1 MAFAVMLLAV
11 VPAVSPSRAAD
22 RPEKKALVQGI
33 ENRALREEL
42 ERAIGESQE
51 PAQSRIEARRR
62 ARDAQDSAEL
72 LLRSE
77 GFYDYAIETDITEGD
92 HPQGIV
98 RITLGPRTHFG
109 PINIQWQKSPP
120 DEDTIKA
127 AFEAIDI
134 RTGASARAEDVVEA
148 QARIVSTLQAR
159 GYADARAEAPDV
171 VVDHADTSMS
181 PTFMVEAD
189 QLVHVG
195 GLSFSNPKQRTD
207 PAFIRKLAPWK
218 PGEVYH
224 PSAIA
229 ELEHRLLDTGVYDSV
244 TVALAPRTDPVPDA
258 TQAAAGA
265 AQPAAGTAQ
274 PVAGGTP
281 PSDDALRPVLVNLS
295 ERSKHALDFTAGY
308 STSEGTDFDVRWSD
322 FNRFRRADTL
332 TYEARL
338 ATIDSRAGV
347 EWSAPHFLAPG
358 ETLKL
363 TGDWFRTV
371 APAYTEQ
378 GAVVSS
384 DLTRRFRTTSFFT
397 EGASVTSSEVID
409 KETGKIRIVT
419 LRLVGALALDHSDNP
434 LDPRQGWKLEAHVT
448 PTDIQGDEQQVY
460 LKSQLQ
466 VTGYVPLDKLKDWVV
481 AGRLHVGSILG
492 GTIPGVPAPD
502 RFFAGGGGSVRGY
515 SYQDIGPHYADNTPI
530 GGLSL
535 TETSVELRRR
545 FGTSPWGAVL
555 FFDAGSVAET
565 INPDFHHVDT
575 AVGIGFRYHLNFAP
589 IRADLAF
596 PLQKASNSGQQP
608 FQIYLSIGQSF

>member
-11 VPAVSPSRAAD
+11 VPAATPSRAAD
-22 RPEKKALVQGI
+22 HPEKKALVQGI
-33 ENRALREEL
+33 ENRTLREEL
-42 ERAIGESQE
+42 ERAIGESLN

-109 PINIQWQKSPP
+109 PINIQWQKAPP

-127 AFEAIDI
+127 AFDAIDI
-134 RTGASARAEDVVEA
+134 RTGSSARAEDVVEA
-148 QARIVSTLQAR
+148 QARIVSILQAR

-181 PTFMVEAD
+181 PTFNVEAD

-195 GLSFSNPKQRTD
+195 GLTFSNPKQRTD

-244 TVALAPRTDPVPDA
+244 TVALAPRTDTTPGVPVPSA
-258 TQAAAGA
+258 
-265 AQPAAGTAQ
+265 
-274 PVAGGTP
+274 
-281 PSDDALRPVLVNLS
+281 DALRPVVVNLS

-363 TGDWFRTV
+363 AGDWFRTV

-378 GAVVSS
+378 GAVVSA
-384 DLTRRFRTTSFFT
+384 DLTRRFRTTSYVT
-397 EGASVTSSEVID
+397 EGASVTSSQVID

-419 LRLVGALALDHSDNP
+419 VRLVGAFALDHSDNP

-466 VTGYVPLDKLKDWVV
+466 VTGYVPLDRQRDWVV
-481 AGRLHVGSILG
+481 AGRLHVGSIIG

-535 TETSVELRRR
+535 TETSLELRRR

-565 INPDFHHVDT
+565 VNPDFRHVDT

>member
-1 MAFAVMLLAV
+1 MLLVV
-11 VPAVSPSRAAD
+11 VPVAKPGLAAD

-33 ENRALREEL
+33 DNRTLREEI
-42 ERAIGESQE
+42 ERAIGESLE

-72 LLRSE
+72 MLRSE
-77 GFYDYAIETDITEGD
+77 GFYDYAVETDITEGD
-92 HPQGIV
+92 RPQGIV

-109 PINIQWQKSPP
+109 PINIKWLKAPP
-120 DEDTIKA
+120 DEDSIKA
-127 AFEAIDI
+127 AFDAIDI

-148 QARIVSTLQAR
+148 QARIVSILEVR

-181 PTFMVEAD
+181 PTFNVESA
-189 QLVHVG
+189 QLVRMG
-195 GLSFSNPKQRTD
+195 GLVFSNPKQRTD

-218 PGEVYH
+218 AGEVYH
-224 PSAIA
+224 PNAIA
-229 ELEHRLLDTGVYDSV
+229 DLEHRLLDTGVYDSV
-244 TVALAPRTDPVPDA
+244 TVSLAPRTEAVP
-258 TQAAAGA
+258 GA
-265 AQPAAGTAQ
+265 PLLPTGE
-274 PVAGGTP
+274 
-281 PSDDALRPVLVNLS
+281 ALRPVMVNLS

-332 TYEARL
+332 VYGARL

-347 EWSAPHFLAPG
+347 QWSTPHFLVPG

-363 TGDWFRTV
+363 AGDWFRTV

-378 GAVVSS
+378 GAVISA
-384 DLTRRFRTTSFFT
+384 DLTRRFRTTSYVT
-397 EGASVTSSEVID
+397 EGASVTSSQVID
-409 KETGKIRIVT
+409 KETGKIRIITV
-419 LRLVGALALDHSDNP
+419 RLVGALALDHSDNP

-466 VTGYVPLDKLKDWVV
+466 VTGYLPLDRQREWVV
-481 AGRLHVGSILG
+481 AGRLHVGSIIG

-565 INPDFHHVDT
+565 VNPDFHHVDT
-575 AVGIGFRYHLNFAP
+575 AVGVGFRYHLNFAP

-608 FQIYLSIGQSF
+608 FQVYLSIGQSF

>member
-11 VPAVSPSRAAD
+11 VPAATPARAAD
-22 RPEKKALVQGI
+22 HPEKKALVQGI
-33 ENRALREEL
+33 ENRTLRDEL
-42 ERAIGESQE
+42 ERAIGESLN

-109 PINIQWQKSPP
+109 PINIQWQKAPP
-120 DEDTIKA
+120 DEDSIKA
-127 AFEAIDI
+127 AFDAIDI
-134 RTGASARAEDVVEA
+134 RAGSSARAEDVVEA
-148 QARIVSTLQAR
+148 QARIVSILEAR

-181 PTFMVEAD
+181 PTFNVEAD
-189 QLVHVG
+189 RLVHVG
-195 GLSFSNPKQRTD
+195 GLTFSNPKQRTD

-224 PSAIA
+224 PDAIA

-244 TVALAPRTDPVPDA
+244 TVALAPRTDTTP
-258 TQAAAGA
+258 GA
-265 AQPAAGTAQ
+265 
-274 PVAGGTP
+274 P
-281 PSDDALRPVLVNLS
+281 PPLADALRPVVVNLS

-363 TGDWFRTV
+363 AGDWFRTV
-371 APAYTEQ
+371 APACTEQ
-378 GAVVSS
+378 GAMVSA
-384 DLTRRFRTTSFFT
+384 DLTRRFRTTSYIT
-397 EGASVTSSEVID
+397 EGASVTSSQVID

-419 LRLVGALALDHSDNP
+419 VRLVGAFALDHSDNP

-466 VTGYVPLDKLKDWVV
+466 VTGYVPLDRQREWVV
-481 AGRLHVGSILG
+481 AGRLHVGSIIG

-545 FGTSPWGAVL
+545 FGNSPWGAVL

-565 INPDFHHVDT
+565 VNPDFHHVDT
-575 AVGIGFRYHLNFAP
+575 AVGVGFRYHLNFAP

-596 PLQKASNSGQQP
+596 PLQKASNNGQQP

>member
-1 MAFAVMLLAV
+1 MLLVA
-11 VPAVSPSRAAD
+11 VPAAAPVFAAD

-42 ERAIGESQE
+42 ERAIGESRE

-77 GFYDYAIETDITEGD
+77 GFYDYLIETDITDGD
-92 HPQGIV
+92 HPQGVV

-109 PINIQWQKSPP
+109 PINIQWQKTQP

-127 AFEAIDI
+127 AFDAIDI

-148 QARIVSTLQAR
+148 QARILSILQAR
-159 GYADARAEAPDV
+159 GYADAQAETPDV

-181 PTFMVEAD
+181 PTFIVDSER
-189 QLVHVG
+189 LVHVG
-195 GLSFSNPKQRTD
+195 GLVFSNPKQRTD

-218 PGEVYH
+218 PGDVYH
-224 PSAIA
+224 PTAIA

-244 TVALAPRTDPVPDA
+244 TVALAPRTPAPA
-258 TQAAAGA
+258 PAPPSGAAAAPGA
-265 AQPAAGTAQ
+265 ATSPGTSPPAAAAATG
-274 PVAGGTP
+274 
-281 PSDDALRPVLVNLS
+281 DERPVIVTLS
-295 ERSKHALDFTAGY
+295 ERSKHTLDFTAGY

-347 EWSAPHFLAPG
+347 EWSAPDFLAPG

-363 TGDWFRTV
+363 TGDVFRTV

-378 GAVVSS
+378 GELLST
-384 DLTRRFRTTSFFT
+384 DLTRRFRTTSYVT
-397 EGASVTSSEVID
+397 EGVSVTSSEVID

-419 LRLVGALALDHSDNP
+419 MRLVGAVALDHSDNP

-448 PTDIQGDEQQVY
+448 PTDIQGDESLVY
-460 LKSQLQ
+460 LKSQIQ
-466 VTGYVPLDKLKDWVV
+466 VTGYLPIDSQREWVV
-481 AGRLHVGSILG
+481 AGRLHVGSIIG
-492 GTIPGVPAPD
+492 GTIPSVPAPD

-515 SYQDIGPHYADNTPI
+515 SYQDIGPHYADNTPV

-535 TETSVELRRR
+535 TESSIELRRR

-555 FFDAGSVAET
+555 FFDAGSIAET
-565 INPDFHHVDT
+565 VNPDFRHVDT

-596 PLQKASNSGQQP
+596 PLQKASNNSQQP

>member
-1 MAFAVMLLAV
+1 MAVAVALLAV
-11 VPAVSPSRAAD
+11 VPAATPSRAAD

-33 ENRALREEL
+33 DNRPLREEL
-42 ERAIGESQE
+42 ERAIGESLS
-51 PAQSRIEARRR
+51 PAHSRIEARRR
-62 ARDAQDSAEL
+62 ARDAQEAAEL

-109 PINIQWQKSPP
+109 PIRIQWQKASPDP
-120 DEDTIKA
+120 DTVKA
-127 AFEAIDI
+127 ASAAIDL

-148 QARIVSTLQAR
+148 QARILSTLQAR
-159 GYADARAEAPDV
+159 GYADARASAPDV

-181 PTFMVEAD
+181 PTFLVEAD
-189 QLVHVG
+189 QRVHLG
-195 GLSFSNPKQRTD
+195 GLTFSNPKQRTD
-207 PAFIRKLAPWK
+207 PAFILRLAPWTS
-218 PGEVYH
+218 GEVYH
-224 PSAIA
+224 PNTIA

-244 TVALAPRTDPVPDA
+244 TVALAPRPETAADAPPPV
-258 TQAAAGA
+258 
-265 AQPAAGTAQ
+265 
-274 PVAGGTP
+274 
-281 PSDDALRPVLVNLS
+281 SDALRPVVVNLS

-332 TYEARL
+332 VYEARL
-338 ATIDSRAGV
+338 ATIDSRAGI
-347 EWSAPHFLAPG
+347 EWSAPHFLTPG

-363 TGDWFRTV
+363 TGNWFRTV

-378 GAVVSS
+378 GAVIST
-384 DLTRRFRTTSFFT
+384 DLTRRFRTTSFVT
-397 EGASVTSSEVID
+397 EGASVTSSQVID

-419 LRLVGALALDHSDNP
+419 VRLVGALALDHSDNP

-466 VTGYVPLDKLKDWVV
+466 VTGYVPLDRRRDWVV
-481 AGRLHVGSILG
+481 AGRLHVGSIIG

-545 FGTSPWGAVL
+545 FGTGPWGAVL

-565 INPDFHHVDT
+565 VNPDFRHVDT
-575 AVGIGFRYHLNFAP
+575 ALGIGFRYHLNFAP

>member
-11 VPAVSPSRAAD
+11 VPAATPSRAAD
-22 RPEKKALVQGI
+22 HPEKKALVQGI
-33 ENRALREEL
+33 ENRTLREEL
-42 ERAIGESQE
+42 ERAIGESLN

-109 PINIQWQKSPP
+109 PINIQWQKAPP

-127 AFEAIDI
+127 AFDAIDI
-134 RTGASARAEDVVEA
+134 RTGSSARAEDVVEA
-148 QARIVSTLQAR
+148 QARIVSILQAR

-181 PTFMVEAD
+181 PTFNVEAD

-195 GLSFSNPKQRTD
+195 GLTFSNPKQRTD

-244 TVALAPRTDPVPDA
+244 TVALAPRTDTTPGVPVPSA
-258 TQAAAGA
+258 
-265 AQPAAGTAQ
+265 
-274 PVAGGTP
+274 
-281 PSDDALRPVLVNLS
+281 DALRPVVVNLS

-363 TGDWFRTV
+363 AGDWFRTV

-378 GAVVSS
+378 GAVVSA
-384 DLTRRFRTTSFFT
+384 DLTRRFRTTSYVT
-397 EGASVTSSEVID
+397 EGASVTSSQVID

-419 LRLVGALALDHSDNP
+419 VRLVGAFALDHSDNP

-466 VTGYVPLDKLKDWVV
+466 VTGYVPLDRQREWVV
-481 AGRLHVGSILG
+481 AGRLHVGSIIG

-535 TETSVELRRR
+535 TETSLELRRR

-565 INPDFHHVDT
+565 VNPDFRHVDT

>member
-11 VPAVSPSRAAD
+11 VPAASPSRAAD
-22 RPEKKALVQGI
+22 HPEKKALVQGI
-33 ENRALREEL
+33 ENRTLREEL
-42 ERAIGESQE
+42 ERAIGESLN

-109 PINIQWQKSPP
+109 PINIQWQKAPP

-127 AFEAIDI
+127 AFDAIDI
-134 RTGASARAEDVVEA
+134 RTGSSARAEDVVEA
-148 QARIVSTLQAR
+148 QARIVSILQAR

-181 PTFMVEAD
+181 PTFNVEAD

-195 GLSFSNPKQRTD
+195 GLTFSNPKQRTD

-244 TVALAPRTDPVPDA
+244 TVALAPRTDTTPGVPVPSA
-258 TQAAAGA
+258 
-265 AQPAAGTAQ
+265 
-274 PVAGGTP
+274 
-281 PSDDALRPVLVNLS
+281 DALRPVVVNLS

-322 FNRFRRADTL
+322 FNRFRRADNL

-363 TGDWFRTV
+363 AGDWFRTV

-378 GAVVSS
+378 GAVVSA
-384 DLTRRFRTTSFFT
+384 DLTRRFRTTSYVT
-397 EGASVTSSEVID
+397 EGASVTSSQVID

-419 LRLVGALALDHSDNP
+419 VRLVGAFALDHSDNP

-466 VTGYVPLDKLKDWVV
+466 VTGYVPLDRQRDWVV
-481 AGRLHVGSILG
+481 AGRLHVGSIIG

-565 INPDFHHVDT
+565 VNPDFRHVDT

>member
-11 VPAVSPSRAAD
+11 VPAASPSRAAD
-22 RPEKKALVQGI
+22 HPEKKALVQGI
-33 ENRALREEL
+33 ENRTLREEL
-42 ERAIGESQE
+42 ERAIGESLN

-109 PINIQWQKSPP
+109 PINIQWQKAPP

-127 AFEAIDI
+127 AFDAIDI
-134 RTGASARAEDVVEA
+134 RTGSSARAEDVVEA
-148 QARIVSTLQAR
+148 QARIVSILQAR

-181 PTFMVEAD
+181 PTFNVEAD

-195 GLSFSNPKQRTD
+195 GLTFSNPKQRTD

-244 TVALAPRTDPVPDA
+244 TVALAPRTDTTPGVPVPSA
-258 TQAAAGA
+258 
-265 AQPAAGTAQ
+265 
-274 PVAGGTP
+274 
-281 PSDDALRPVLVNLS
+281 DALRPVVVNLS

-322 FNRFRRADTL
+322 FNRFHRADTL

-363 TGDWFRTV
+363 AGDWFRTV

-378 GAVVSS
+378 GAVVSA
-384 DLTRRFRTTSFFT
+384 DLTRRFRTTSYVT
-397 EGASVTSSEVID
+397 EGASVTSSQVID

-419 LRLVGALALDHSDNP
+419 VRLVGAFALDHSDNP

-466 VTGYVPLDKLKDWVV
+466 VTGYVPLDRQRDWVV
-481 AGRLHVGSILG
+481 AGRLHVGSIIG

-535 TETSVELRRR
+535 TETSLELRRR

-565 INPDFHHVDT
+565 VNPDFRHVDT

>member
-11 VPAVSPSRAAD
+11 VPAASPSRAAD
-22 RPEKKALVQGI
+22 HPEKKALVQGI
-33 ENRALREEL
+33 ENRTLREEL
-42 ERAIGESQE
+42 ERAIGESLN

-109 PINIQWQKSPP
+109 PINIQWQKAPP

-127 AFEAIDI
+127 AFDAIDI
-134 RTGASARAEDVVEA
+134 RTGSSARAEDVVEA
-148 QARIVSTLQAR
+148 QARIVSILQAR

-181 PTFMVEAD
+181 PTFNVEAD

-195 GLSFSNPKQRTD
+195 GLTFSNPKQRTD

-244 TVALAPRTDPVPDA
+244 TVALAPRTDTTPGVPVPSA
-258 TQAAAGA
+258 
-265 AQPAAGTAQ
+265 
-274 PVAGGTP
+274 
-281 PSDDALRPVLVNLS
+281 DALRPVVVNLS

-363 TGDWFRTV
+363 AGDWFRTV

-378 GAVVSS
+378 GAVVSA
-384 DLTRRFRTTSFFT
+384 DLTRRFRTTSYVT
-397 EGASVTSSEVID
+397 EGASVTSSQVID

-419 LRLVGALALDHSDNP
+419 VRLVGAFALDHSDNP

-466 VTGYVPLDKLKDWVV
+466 VTGYVPLDRQRDWVV
-481 AGRLHVGSILG
+481 AGRLHVGSIIG

-565 INPDFHHVDT
+565 VNPDFRHVDT